1 MMMLE
6 NVESVKSD
14 FFIKKDFSE
23 STNKSVNDFYMFGKN
38 KIISFWSTG
47 AIRRKNTDKD
57 PGAIKIKTNSV
68 IFLRIPY
75 PPEWLVDG
83 FDMP

>member
-38 KIISFWSTG
+38 KIISF
-47 AIRRKNTDKD
+47 
-57 PGAIKIKTNSV
+57 
-68 IFLRIPY
+68 
-75 PPEWLVDG
+75 
-83 FDMP
+83 